1 MTMKNIR
8 RVVFA
13 VSIVLNV
20 CLLALLN
27 YKLVQFEQPTGTAIA
42 HISSCA
48 KQGTSLLLDDRN
60 PIRHFDLPVR
70 GERYELFQPLYD
82 WSHVTP
88 GAVQVGPAD
97 GIIADLSKRY
107 EWLDTLTVNSDNPK
121 LSATDRARVA
131 YVELMKQFVSGA
143 AFNDAERSVNA
154 RLGKKL
160 TYRSFNIE
168 SRKIGRDW
176 AYLGETMTGWARLDN
191 VRDLVIDVIK
201 NGIEGDYIET
211 GVWRGGSSM
220 FARAVLYAYGGS
232 NRKSFVCDS
241 FQGLPPG
248 DRMLD
253 KQDEGWDHIPYLE
266 VAAEI
271 VLQNFQKYNLLDP
284 NVIFAKG
291 FFNETMP
298 PLSKRIDKLSVMRL
312 DGDMYES
319 TVDVLYNLYDKLSI
333 GGYVIMDDWFGFP
346 SRTACE
352 DFFSAHGFQPKI
364 IAIDKI
370 SAYWKKTEQVDIQ
383 YWRYQQNKFK
393 NGESNTR
400 T

>member
-1 MTMKNIR
+1 
-8 RVVFA
+8 
-13 VSIVLNV
+13 
-20 CLLALLN
+20 
-27 YKLVQFEQPTGTAIA
+27 
-42 HISSCA
+42 
-48 KQGTSLLLDDRN
+48 LLDDHN

-82 WSHVTP
+82 WRHVTA

-97 GIIADLSKRY
+97 GMIADLSKRY
-107 EWLDTLTVNSDNPK
+107 EWLDTLTVNSDDPK
-121 LSATDRARVA
+121 LSAMDRARVA
-131 YVELMKQFVSGA
+131 YVTLMKEFVSGA
-143 AFNDAERSVNA
+143 VFNEAERSVNA
-154 RLGKKL
+154 RLAHKHKL
-160 TYRSFNIE
+160 TFRRFDIE
-168 SRKIGRDW
+168 ARKNGRDW
-176 AYLGETMTGWARLDN
+176 AYLGDTMTGWARLDN

-201 NGIEGDYIET
+201 NGIEGDYIEA
-211 GVWRGGSSM
+211 GAWRGGSSM
-220 FARAVLYAYGGS
+220 FARAVLYAYGES

-241 FQGLPPG
+241 FQGLPAG

-253 KQDEGWDHIPYLE
+253 KEDKGWDQVAYLE

-271 VLQNFQKYNLLDP
+271 VLQNFQKYSLLDP

-298 PLSKRIDKLSVMRL
+298 ALSKRIDKLSVMRL

-333 GGYVIMDDWFGFP
+333 GGYVIMDDWNGYP
-346 SRTACE
+346 SKTACD
-352 DFFSAHGFQPKI
+352 DFFSVHGFQPEI
-364 IAIDKI
+364 IAIDKM

-393 NGESNTR
+393 NGESNAR